1 MSEKKGPIGWLH
13 DQMALWRE
21 WKESLPKGVALGA
34 KEQKL
39 FDWDWD
45 KDTQLPGELHA
56 LLVQWSKQR
65 K

>member
-1 MSEKKGPIGWLH
+1 MAD
-13 DQMALWRE
+13 DQIPLWRE
-21 WKESLPKGVALGA
+21 WKESLPEGVALGA